1 MPTCLFEFPRI
12 FVSLF
17 RPHLHSTDLPQNKNK
32 FMTHISGFFN
42 GTKFRCAHMG
52 YMRFPKRTK
61 NVTDRF
67 LSRFWVF
74 FHFKSSKT
82 TRYWVFYDKIILN
95 LRVSF
100 LFIGKSVLP
109 ITVRCICRELELE
122 SCSWRR
128 LGSRNVEHWFVT
140 SSCTVKSLDALACAS
155 CEFNDKSI

>member
-1 MPTCLFEFPRI
+1 MLSISIARKPRTHCLGVF
-12 FVSLF
+12 
-17 RPHLHSTDLPQNKNK
+17 TDLPQNKNK

-82 TRYWVFYDKIILN
+82 MWYWVFYDKIILN

-100 LFIGKSVLP
+100 LFKLFLFIGKSVP
-109 ITVRCICRELELE
+109 E
-122 SCSWRR
+122 SWMFQTRFSTAEKYNLKNAIWGLWGRLKKEKCSKFRGESIYEVLR
-128 LGSRNVEHWFVT
+128 LR
-140 SSCTVKSLDALACAS
+140 
-155 CEFNDKSI
+155 